1 MMNRKYLFLAVAIL
15 AGLLCVSAA
24 DAGWFD
30 KDDDAEK
37 ESNAHRYDFLP
48 SMSYHMGVL
57 RRDTYSGWSLD
68 NVTIQFMPGT
78 TVMVDGQGPGNL
90 REGSKAIVMG
100 PKVGET
106 IVAWRVRGMGSD
118 WNVTRDNSYDTD
130 ISWSDSDRTVGE
142 GSPGP
147 Q

>member
-1 MMNRKYLFLAVAIL
+1 MMNRKYVIFVTAIL
-15 AGLLCVSAA
+15 AGLLLVSNA

-30 KDDDAEK
+30 KDEDKKDEAK
-37 ESNAHRYDFLP
+37 AHRYDFFP

-68 NVTIQFMPGT
+68 DVTIQLMSGT
-78 TVMVDGQGPGNL
+78 KVLVDGQGPGNL
-90 REGSKAIVMG
+90 REGSKAIIMG

-106 IVAWRVRGMGSD
+106 IVAWRVRVLESD
-118 WNVTRDNSYDTD
+118 WNVTRDNTYDMD
-130 ISWSDSDRTVGE
+130 ITWSDSDRTVGE